1 MKRKFSTEKINKQKK
16 KKKRTTTQQ
25 KFLKSHYFIKL
36 YRRIQK

>member
-16 KKKRTTTQQ
+16 KKKITTTQQ

-36 YRRIQK
+36 YSRIQK

>member
-1 MKRKFSTEKINKQKK
+1 MKRKFSTENINKQK

>member
-1 MKRKFSTEKINKQKK
+1 MKRKFSTEKINKKK

>member
-16 KKKRTTTQQ
+16 KKRTITQQ